1 MIRLRIPGQPINFCR
16 SALALLVI
24 GMRPNAPFFSFT
36 LHRLGFPLNVMRL
49 LGFMGTSVG
58 ALAIAGCA
66 SAPPNSPTAMTS
78 AAPTVSSSALTGP
91 AAAPTPAIKIGIAL
105 GGGAAKGF
113 AHIGV
118 IKVLEANGF
127 APVVVA
133 GTSAGSVVGAL
144 YASGMSARQL
154 QEKAVALDETRFRDL
169 QLSSGGLILG
179 QRLEDYV
186 NEQVGRQT
194 LERLAKPFVA
204 VATRLE
210 DGKRTVFAQGNTG
223 QAVRAS
229 SSVPGVFQPVVI
241 GKYHFVDGGVVS
253 PVPVDAAR
261 QLGADLVV
269 AVDISSKARG
279 QAPGSMVGTV
289 SQALAIMGQRVGE
302 AELARADVIVRP
314 AVLDIAG
321 TDFTQRA
328 YAIAEGEKAT
338 AAALPQIR
346 ERIAQ
351 MQLAREQAA
360 RIARQNAAQALYQAC
375 LDQRSRLQKISEK
388 VTGLAGLDGA
398 CPAP

>member
-1 MIRLRIPGQPINFCR
+1 
-16 SALALLVI
+16 
-24 GMRPNAPFFSFT
+24 MRPNVPLVISA
-36 LHRLGFPLNVMRL
+36 LHRLRSLLGVMRL
-49 LGFMGTSVG
+49 LGRLGAAVG
-58 ALAIAGCA
+58 AVAIAGCA
-66 SAPPNSPTAMTS
+66 SAPPPSPTAMPAASTS
-78 AAPTVSSSALTGP
+78 NVPSALAGP
-91 AAAPTPAIKIGIAL
+91 AAAPMPAIKIGIAL

-144 YASGMSARQL
+144 YASGMSARAL
-154 QEKAVALDETRFRDL
+154 QDKAVALDETRIRDL
-169 QLSSGGLILG
+169 QLSSGGLLLG

-229 SSVPGVFQPVVI
+229 SSVPGVFQPVAI

-261 QLGADLVV
+261 QLGADLVI

-279 QAPGSMVGTV
+279 QTPGSLVGTV
-289 SQALAIMGQRVGE
+289 SQAIAIMGQRVSE

-314 AVLDIAG
+314 QVLDIAG

-328 YAIAEGEKAT
+328 HAIAEGEKAA

-351 MQLAREQAA
+351 MQAAREQAV
-360 RIARQNAAQALYQAC
+360 RIARQNAAQAQYQAC

-398 CPAP
+398 CAAP

>member
-1 MIRLRIPGQPINFCR
+1 MRL
-16 SALALLVI
+16 
-24 GMRPNAPFFSFT
+24 NAPFGISVF
-36 LHRLGFPLNVMRL
+36 HRLRSPQGVMRL
-49 LGFMGTSVG
+49 LCLMGAS
-58 ALAIAGCA
+58 AIAGCA
-66 SAPPNSPTAMTS
+66 SAPPDVPAAMSAAATS
-78 AAPTVSSSALTGP
+78 APMSALAGP
-91 AAAPTPAIKIGIAL
+91 ASAPTPAIKIGIAL

-113 AHIGV
+113 AHVGV

-127 APVVVA
+127 APSVVA

-144 YASGMSARQL
+144 YASGMSAREL
-154 QEKAVALDETRFRDL
+154 QEKAVALDETRIRDL
-169 QLSSGGLILG
+169 QLSSGGLLLG
-179 QRLEDYV
+179 QKLEDYV
-186 NEQVGRQT
+186 NEQVGRKT

-210 DGKRTVFAQGNTG
+210 DGQRTVFAQGNTG

-229 SSVPGVFQPVVI
+229 SSVPGVFQPVTI
-241 GKYHFVDGGVVS
+241 GKYHCVDGGVVS

-261 QLGADLVV
+261 QLGADLVI

-279 QAPGSMVGTV
+279 QTPASMVGTV
-289 SQALAIMGQRVGE
+289 SQSIAIMGQRLSE
-302 AELARADVIVRP
+302 AEVARADVIVRP
-314 AVLDIAG
+314 QVLDIAG

-328 YAIAEGEKAT
+328 YAILEGEKAA

-351 MQLAREQAA
+351 LRAAREQAA
-360 RIARQNAAQALYQAC
+360 RVARQNAAQAQYQAC

-398 CPAP
+398 CPVP